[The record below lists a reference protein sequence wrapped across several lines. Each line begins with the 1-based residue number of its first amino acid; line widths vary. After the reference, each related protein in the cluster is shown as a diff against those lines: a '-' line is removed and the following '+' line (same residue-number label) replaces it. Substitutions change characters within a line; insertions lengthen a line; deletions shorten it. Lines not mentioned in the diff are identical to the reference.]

1 VQLTKHALDRAD
13 HREGR
18 RGLFLRTLDSLGMG
32 FDS

>member
-1 VQLTKHALDRAD
+1 MDRAD

-18 RGLFLRTLDSLGMG
+18 RGLLLKTLDALGMG